1 MVRWRWKILKESLKA
16 LGYGALFTFFAAIA
30 LAVYIL
36 DSRPDLSFWHTEV
49 LPQEFDQNSE
59 ITTLAQYFALERALF
74 AALDARTAQA
84 SQRDPA
90 NKINRYDD
98 RSLASPKRWPQ
109 DWNRSF
115 EVTPDN
121 PDFGIVLLHGLS
133 DSPYSLRDVHLAF
146 YQHNAYQ
153 LGLRLPGHGTMPSA
167 LTQTSW
173 QDMYAATELAMRHA
187 KAKLGDKPL
196 YVVGYSTGGSL
207 IIHYILQQL
216 KQTGTTDVTGL
227 AMISPAIATSKVA
240 MAAQWQERLGSWLGL
255 EKLAWNSISIEYN
268 PYKYGSFAI
277 NAGNQIYQLS
287 LANQA
292 LLANIKQQQPE
303 LLADFPATLSFQSVA
318 DSTILP
324 SAVLSQFY
332 DYLPAPNTGQHELVL
347 FDINRYGKQQ
357 VLLKREP
364 LKSFERYLNRVG
376 NAPHLAIHLI
386 TNIHSDSREMA
397 LKSYPDT
404 SAQTPLLLP
413 YSWPSTVYSL
423 SHVALSFAYNDP
435 LYGALPSV
443 EQQSIHIGSMALSGE
458 IGLIHIGSASMLRQK
473 WNPAQPWLVNY
484 LVNRLQPA
492 I

>member
-1 MVRWRWKILKESLKA
+1 MVKWRWRIIKESIRA
-16 LGYGALFTFFAAIA
+16 ICYGGLFTFVAAIA
-30 LAVYIL
+30 LAVYLL
-36 DSRPDLSFWHTEV
+36 DSRPDLHFWHTEV
-49 LPQEFDQNSE
+49 LPQEFTQDSD
-59 ITTLAQYFALERALF
+59 ITSLPEYLALEQTLF
-74 AALDARTAQA
+74 AALDSRTAKA
-84 SQRDPA
+84 SQTVTI
-90 NKINRYDD
+90 NKVNRYDD
-98 RSLASPKRWPQ
+98 RSLASPKRWQQ

-115 EVTPDN
+115 EVSPAN
-121 PDFGIVLLHGLS
+121 PDFGVVLLHGLS
-133 DSPYSLRDVHLAF
+133 DSPYSLRDIHLAF
-146 YQHNAYQ
+146 NEHNAYQ

-167 LTQTSW
+167 LTETSW

-216 KQTGTTDVTGL
+216 MATGNTDVTGL

-292 LLANIKQQQPE
+292 LLQHIKQQQPE
-303 LLADFPATLSFQSVA
+303 VLQRFPATLSFQSVA
-318 DSTILP
+318 DSTIIP
-324 SAVLSQFY
+324 SAVLKQFY
-332 DYLPAPNTGQHELVL
+332 DYLPAPESGQHELVL

-357 VLLKREP
+357 VLLKSEP
-364 LKSFERYLNRVG
+364 LTAFDRYINQQG
-376 NAPHLAIHLI
+376 TPHLTLRMVS
-386 TNIHSDSREMA
+386 NISPDSRQLA

-404 SAQTPLLLP
+404 TSQPELLMP

-443 EQQSIHIGSMALSGE
+443 DQPHIHIGSMALSGE
-458 IGLIHIGSASMLRQK
+458 MGLIHIGSASMLRQK
-473 WNPAQPWLVNY
+473 WNPAQPWLVEY
-484 LVNRLQPA
+484 LVERLQPA